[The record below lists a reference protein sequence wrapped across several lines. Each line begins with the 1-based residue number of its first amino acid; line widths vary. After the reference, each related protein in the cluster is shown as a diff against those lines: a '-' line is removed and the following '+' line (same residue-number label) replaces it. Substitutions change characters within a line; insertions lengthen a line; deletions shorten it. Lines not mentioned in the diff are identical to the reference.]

1 MHTVNVGHAVIIHD
15 DLPCGFWRL
24 GIIEEKIK
32 GRDKEVTGVVVR
44 VGSGSQSSSFL
55 RPPIQRLYPL
65 EVRLSVSSNATPS
78 SCNNQTTEAEDDTA
92 VSNCTNASLNN
103 NNCDPIEE
111 PNIRPHCKAA
121 LKPGTR

>member
-1 MHTVNVGHAVIIHD
+1 MHTANVGHAVIIHD

-32 GRDKEVTGVVVR
+32 GRDKEVTGVV
-44 VGSGSQSSSFL
+44 
-55 RPPIQRLYPL
+55 RLYPL

-92 VSNCTNASLNN
+92 VSNGTNALLNN